1 MKKLAVLVLMLT
13 AACTS
18 TVDDGPEPVTA
29 PQVVT
34 DPALTQTVNALQ
46 TQLTELL
53 ERLDVMNSRLA
64 QVESGVLAPPP
75 NIVPTT
81 AEAPR
86 RAAPQPQAGSPQM
99 SDARR
104 PVVEQQPAPAAAA
117 APSNEPPQR
126 AVIGAQLAE
135 SYRQSIMLFGRGKHA
150 EARRGFQAV
159 FDADS
164 AGDLA
169 DNALFW
175 IGETYF
181 AAGDLNN
188 AVRYYTRVV
197 NEYADQNKAPD
208 AMFKTALA
216 QAKTGDLALAR
227 RTLQQVIERYPYSS
241 TASSAKAE
249 LQRIKY

>member
-1 MKKLAVLVLMLT
+1 MKKLAALAVLLLS

-18 TVDDGPEPVTA
+18 TMDDDGPEPVTT
-29 PQVVT
+29 PQAVT
-34 DPALTQTVNALQ
+34 DPALTQSVNAMQ

-53 ERLDVMNSRLA
+53 ERMDVMNSRLA
-64 QVESGVLAPPP
+64 QVESGAV
-75 NIVPTT
+75 
-81 AEAPR
+81 
-86 RAAPQPQAGSPQM
+86 APQ
-99 SDARR
+99 
-104 PVVEQQPAPAAAA
+104 VTVAA
-117 APSNEPPQR
+117 APAPVPARAQSVPQAATPQTPNTRNQSPADPPQR
-126 AVIGAQLAE
+126 AVVGAQLAE
-135 SYRQSIMLFGRGKHA
+135 SYRQAIMLFGRGRHS
-150 EARRGFQAV
+150 EARRGFEAV
-159 FDADS
+159 FEADS
-164 AGDLA
+164 GGDLA

>member
-1 MKKLAVLVLMLT
+1 MKKLAVLAVLMLS

-18 TVDDGPEPVTA
+18 TMDDGGPEPVTT

-34 DPALTQTVNALQ
+34 DPALTQSVSAMQ

-53 ERLDVMNSRLA
+53 ERMDVMNSRLS
-64 QVESGVLAPPP
+64 QVESGAVT
-75 NIVPTT
+75 VP
-81 AEAPR
+81 
-86 RAAPQPQAGSPQM
+86 AA
-99 SDARR
+99 
-104 PVVEQQPAPAAAA
+104 VAAA
-117 APSNEPPQR
+117 APEQAPARVVPQAATSQTPDTRHQAPANEPPQR
-126 AVIGAQLAE
+126 AVVGAALAE
-135 SYRQSIMLFGRGKHA
+135 SYRQAIILFGRGKHS
-150 EARRGFQAV
+150 EARRGFEAV
-159 FDADS
+159 FESDS
-164 AGDLA
+164 GGDLA

>member
-1 MKKLAVLVLMLT
+1 MKKFAVLALMLS

-18 TVDDGPEPVTA
+18 TVDDAPEPVMT

-34 DPALTQTVNALQ
+34 DPALTQNVNALQ

-64 QVESGVLAPPP
+64 QVETGAVAAPAPAVVAASP
-75 NIVPTT
+75 QSV
-81 AEAPR
+81 AAPR
-86 RAAPQPQAGSPQM
+86 SNAANETTAAPQ
-99 SDARR
+99 
-104 PVVEQQPAPAAAA
+104 AA
-117 APSNEPPQR
+117 APQETQPQR
-126 AVIGAQLAE
+126 AVVGAQLAE
-135 SYRQSIMLFGRGKHA
+135 EYRQAIMLFGRGRHA
-150 EARRGFQAV
+150 EARRGFEAV
-159 FDADS
+159 LASDPS
-164 AGDLA
+164 GDLA

-181 AAGDLNN
+181 AAGDLNS

-197 NEYADQNKAPD
+197 NEFSDQNKAPD
-208 AMFKTALA
+208 ALFKTALA

>member
-1 MKKLAVLVLMLT
+1 MKKLAVAVLMLS

-18 TVDDGPEPVTA
+18 TMDDAAPEPVST

-34 DPALTQTVNALQ
+34 DPALTQSVNAMQ

-53 ERLDVMNSRLA
+53 ERMDVMNSRLS
-64 QVESGVLAPPP
+64 QVESGAV
-75 NIVPTT
+75 
-81 AEAPR
+81 
-86 RAAPQPQAGSPQM
+86 AA
-99 SDARR
+99 
-104 PVVEQQPAPAAAA
+104 PAPAAAA
-117 APSNEPPQR
+117 APVPAPARAQSVPRAATSQTPDTRNQPPNEPPQR
-126 AVIGAQLAE
+126 AVVGAALAE
-135 SYRQSIMLFGRGKHA
+135 SYRQAIMLFGRGRHA
-150 EARRGFQAV
+150 EARRGFEAV
-159 FDADS
+159 FEADS
-164 AGDLA
+164 GGELA

-181 AAGDLNN
+181 AAGELNN

-197 NEYADQNKAPD
+197 NEYSDQNKAPD

>member
-1 MKKLAVLVLMLT
+1 MKKLAVLAVLMLS

-18 TVDDGPEPVTA
+18 TMDDGGPEPVTT

-34 DPALTQTVNALQ
+34 DPALTQSVSAMQ

-53 ERLDVMNSRLA
+53 ERMDVMNSRLS
-64 QVESGVLAPPP
+64 QVESGAVA
-75 NIVPTT
+75 V
-81 AEAPR
+81 
-86 RAAPQPQAGSPQM
+86 
-99 SDARR
+99 
-104 PVVEQQPAPAAAA
+104 PAAVAA
-117 APSNEPPQR
+117 APVSVPTPARAQSVPQAATPQTPDTRHQSPSDEPPQR
-126 AVIGAQLAE
+126 AVVGAALAE
-135 SYRQSIMLFGRGKHA
+135 SYRQAIILFGRGKHS
-150 EARRGFQAV
+150 EARRGFEAV
-159 FDADS
+159 FEADS
-164 AGDLA
+164 GGDLA

-249 LQRIKY
+249 LQRMHG